1 MQQSNSAVHE
11 APSVAHDV
19 SVNGVGS
26 LPLSSEQFDTQGVT
40 ISAAVEIVTGVTNV
54 NPEFVAVVIIFEAK
68 VLTVV

>member
-1 MQQSNSAVHE
+1 M
-11 APSVAHDV
+11 
-19 SVNGVGS
+19 NGVGS